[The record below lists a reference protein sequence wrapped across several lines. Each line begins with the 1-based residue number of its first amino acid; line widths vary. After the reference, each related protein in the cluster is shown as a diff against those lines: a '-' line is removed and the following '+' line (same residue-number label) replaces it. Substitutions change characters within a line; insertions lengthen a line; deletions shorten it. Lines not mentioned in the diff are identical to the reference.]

1 MGRPLTDRW
10 IGIPTSDGP
19 VLMPVINNLGRI
31 GRGYIIKQVGSDR
44 FIVQDASTG
53 ELGAYRLCDTAEPP
67 MPGLMSIRFEGTVTG
82 FAMRIANGKIKDW
95 HGNHHEDQANP
106 KLGRGFWQIDL
117 AWVLILAMKRVGLVK
132 RLRRTNTEM
141 DYATS
146 NNASAISA
154 GNV

>member
-95 HGNHHEDQANP
+95 HGNHHEWSIWGQEANCVHVV
-106 KLGRGFWQIDL
+106 DSSL
-117 AWVLILAMKRVGLVK
+117 AAK
-132 RLRRTNTEM
+132 
-141 DYATS
+141 
-146 NNASAISA
+146 
-154 GNV
+154 